1 MTELM
6 EQTFYELLGIE
17 FDVSSFE
24 ISRAYKENYQLYHED
39 SLASYSLFSREER
52 EKILA
57 RLDEAY
63 ATLIDEKKR
72 SQYDQSLIGCGILKE
87 GMKSQ
92 DGRKT
97 IGLISDSRGS
107 PNNTILAIRN
117 ELKAMVSS
125 STVIQDILTH
135 DALQG
140 KDLKRIRET
149 LGVSLETLTEMTK
162 IRIIFLRAI
171 EEDQHEKAP
180 SRMFLKSYV
189 KVYAQSIGLD
199 GDFVASRYLNKL
211 SAEYEGHP
219 IRRRENQR

>member
-1 MTELM
+1 MKRLM
-6 EQTFYELLGIE
+6 EQNFYELLGIE

-39 SLASYSLFSREER
+39 SLVSYSLFSREER

-72 SQYDQSLIGCGILKE
+72 SGYDQSLIECGILKE

-97 IGLISDSRGS
+97 IGLISDSKVS
-107 PNNTILAIRN
+107 TNNTILAIRN

-125 STVIQDILTH
+125 NPVIQEILTR
-135 DALQG
+135 DALWG
-140 KDLKRIRET
+140 KDLKRIRDE
-149 LGVSLETLTEMTK
+149 LGVSLEIIREMTK
-162 IRIIFLRAI
+162 VRMTFLRAI
-171 EEDQHEKAP
+171 EEDEYEKAP

-189 KVYAQSIGLD
+189 KAYAQSIGLD
-199 GDFVASRYLNKL
+199 GDFVASRYLNKI
-211 SAEYEGHP
+211 SD
-219 IRRRENQR
+219 

>member
-1 MTELM
+1 M
-6 EQTFYELLGIE
+6 EQNFYELLGIE

-39 SLASYSLFSREER
+39 SLVSYSLFSREER

-72 SQYDQSLIGCGILKE
+72 SGYDQSLIECGILKE

-97 IGLISDSRGS
+97 IGLISDSKVS
-107 PNNTILAIRN
+107 TNNTILAIRN

-125 STVIQDILTH
+125 NPVIQEILTH
-135 DALQG
+135 DALWG
-140 KDLKRIRET
+140 KDLKRIRDE
-149 LGVSLETLTEMTK
+149 LGVSLEIIREMTK
-162 IRIIFLRAI
+162 IRMTFLRAI
-171 EEDQHEKAP
+171 EEDEYEKAP

-199 GDFVASRYLNKL
+199 GDFVASRYLNKI
-211 SAEYEGHP
+211 SD
-219 IRRRENQR
+219 

>member
-1 MTELM
+1 M
-6 EQTFYELLGIE
+6 EQNFYELLGIE

-39 SLASYSLFSREER
+39 SLVSYSLFSREER

-72 SQYDQSLIGCGILKE
+72 SGYDQSLIECGILKE

-97 IGLISDSRGS
+97 IGLISDSKVS
-107 PNNTILAIRN
+107 TNNTILAIRN

-125 STVIQDILTH
+125 NPVIQEILTH
-135 DALQG
+135 DALWG
-140 KDLKRIRET
+140 KDLKRIRDE
-149 LGVSLETLTEMTK
+149 LGVSLEIIREMTK
-162 IRIIFLRAI
+162 VRMTFLRAI
-171 EEDQHEKAP
+171 EEDEYEKVP

-199 GDFVASRYLNKL
+199 GDFVASRYLNK
-211 SAEYEGHP
+211 
-219 IRRRENQR
+219 ITD

>member
-1 MTELM
+1 M
-6 EQTFYELLGIE
+6 EQNFYELLGIE

-39 SLASYSLFSREER
+39 SLVSYSLFSREER

-72 SQYDQSLIGCGILKE
+72 SGYDQSLIECGILKE

-97 IGLISDSRGS
+97 IGLISDSKVS
-107 PNNTILAIRN
+107 TNNTILAIRN

-125 STVIQDILTH
+125 NPVIQEILTH
-135 DALQG
+135 DALWG
-140 KDLKRIRET
+140 KDLKRIRDE
-149 LGVSLETLTEMTK
+149 LGVSLEIIREMTK
-162 IRIIFLRAI
+162 VRMTFLRAI
-171 EEDQHEKAP
+171 EEDEYEKAP

-199 GDFVASRYLNKL
+199 GDFVASRYLNKI
-211 SAEYEGHP
+211 SD
-219 IRRRENQR
+219 

>member
-1 MTELM
+1 M
-6 EQTFYELLGIE
+6 EQNFYELLGIE

-24 ISRAYKENYQLYHED
+24 VSRAYKENYQLYHED
-39 SLASYSLFSREER
+39 SVVSYSLFSREER

-72 SQYDQSLIGCGILKE
+72 SGYDQSLIECGILKE

-97 IGLISDSRGS
+97 IGLLSDSKVS
-107 PNNTILAIRN
+107 TNNTILAIRN

-125 STVIQDILTH
+125 NPVIQEILTH
-135 DALQG
+135 DALRG
-140 KDLKRIRET
+140 KDLKRIRDE
-149 LGVSLETLTEMTK
+149 LGVSLEIVREMTK
-162 IRIIFLRAI
+162 VRMTFLRAI
-171 EEDQHEKAP
+171 EEDEYEKAP

-189 KVYAQSIGLD
+189 KAYAQSIGLD
-199 GDFVASRYLNKL
+199 GDFVASRYLNKI
-211 SAEYEGHP
+211 SD
-219 IRRRENQR
+219 